1 MCPQLLA
8 IAGMQKLKVCK
19 DVAGRGDVLGLRVG
33 NSSSLAELCWV
44 GEEEEH
50 LSTGGH
56 LSRVTCDSQITLGDA
71 GRRGA

>member
-8 IAGMQKLKVCK
+8 ICK
-19 DVAGRGDVLGLRVG
+19 DVAGRGDVLELRVG
-33 NSSSLAELCWV
+33 SSSSLAELCWV

-56 LSRVTCDSQITLGDA
+56 LSRVTCDSQITLGGA
-71 GRRGA
+71 GRRVA